1 MPLFYQ
7 SKSSGITSSPF
18 YLTKKIEVFM
28 KREVFGDHDIL
39 TDPVEAQPSIKFW
52 RLLVYNGKHC

>member
-1 MPLFYQ
+1 
-7 SKSSGITSSPF
+7 
-18 YLTKKIEVFM
+18 M